1 MTHLVSWLGTRV
13 SRIPGT
19 RFSCRGSKRQPNGG
33 EEFFVVKRFDNEGR
47 SSCIQRGGTNQGI
60 VLSGKD
66 DEASR
71 RRDLAK
77 PRLNLQ
83 TAHLR
88 HTNINQGSRRSMSPG
103 IIQELL
109 WIAKRFGVQIGRREK
124 PAQPLEHRG
133 VVVEEAHNKGI
144 RV

>member
-13 SRIPGT
+13 SRIRGT
-19 RFSCRGSKRQPNGG
+19 RFSCRGSERKSNGR
-33 EEFFVVKRFDNEGR
+33 EEFFVVKRFRKECRR
-47 SSCIQRGGTNQGI
+47 SRVQRGGTNEWI

-66 DEASR
+66 DDASR

-88 HTNINQGSRRSMSPG
+88 HTNINQGSRRSMGPR
-103 IIQELL
+103 ITQELL
-109 WIAKRFGVQIGRREK
+109 GIAKHFCVQTS
-124 PAQPLEHRG
+124 
-133 VVVEEAHNKGI
+133 
-144 RV
+144 